1 MTFQN
6 PLYLLLLLLIIPLVW
21 WYVMRKQRRDTTL
34 KMSSLRVFEQ
44 ISDNKTM
51 YWLHLPFVLRMLAVV
66 MTIFVLARPQTT
78 KSWQNQNTEGINI
91 MMAMDISGSMLAEDL
106 KPNRLKAA
114 KNVAIEFISSRPND
128 NIGLVL
134 YAGESFTFCPLTT
147 DHSVLINLFNS
158 VDFGMLED
166 GTAIGSGLATAVSR
180 IRDSKGKSKVIIL
193 LTDGS
198 NNAGDI
204 SPETAAEIAKEMNIR
219 VYTIGA
225 GTRGKAPFPFETPF
239 GVQYQNIDVDIDEV
253 MLKTI
258 ANLTDGAYFRATDN
272 NKLKEIYAEI
282 DKLEKTKFELEQH
295 NKRNEAY
302 FPFALIALL
311 CIFSEIILRNTVLK
325 KIP

>member
-6 PLYLLLLLLIIPLVW
+6 PLYLLLLLLIIPLVL
-21 WYVMRKQRRDTTL
+21 WYVMRKWRRDTTL
-34 KMSSLRVFEQ
+34 KMSSLQIFEQ
-44 ISDNKTM
+44 ISDNKKL
-51 YWLHLPFVLRMLAVV
+51 YWLHLPFVLRMIAVV

-78 KSWQNQNTEGINI
+78 KSWQNQNTEGIDI
-91 MMAMDISGSMLAEDL
+91 MMAMDISSSMLAEDL

-114 KNVAIEFISSRPND
+114 KNVAIEFITSRPND

-134 YAGESFTFCPLTT
+134 YASESFTLCPLTT

-158 VDFGMLED
+158 VDFGMLKD

-180 IRDSKGKSKVIIL
+180 IKDSKMKSKVIIL

-204 SPETAAEIAKEMNIR
+204 SPETAAEIARKMNIR
-219 VYTIGA
+219 VYTIGV

-239 GVQYQNIDVDIDEV
+239 GIQYQNIDVDIDEA

-258 ANLTDGAYFRATDN
+258 ATLTDGAYFRATDN

-311 CIFSEIILRNTVLK
+311 CIFSEIILRNTILK